1 MSLKFAAVGNLMAL
15 SAFENHALV
24 QDRFKT
30 LSPRYLRPA
39 SRNDRPRPQ
48 GRTSGAQVRRET
60 RQPGSLVKDARR
72 RLAGK
77 IHREEIQKRIPR

>member
-30 LSPRYLRPA
+30 LSPIETSDPLLAMIGRGRREDADKPKSEERPA
-39 SRNDRPRPQ
+39 NQ
-48 GRTSGAQVRRET
+48 
-60 RQPGSLVKDARR
+60 ARW
-72 RLAGK
+72 
-77 IHREEIQKRIPR
+77 